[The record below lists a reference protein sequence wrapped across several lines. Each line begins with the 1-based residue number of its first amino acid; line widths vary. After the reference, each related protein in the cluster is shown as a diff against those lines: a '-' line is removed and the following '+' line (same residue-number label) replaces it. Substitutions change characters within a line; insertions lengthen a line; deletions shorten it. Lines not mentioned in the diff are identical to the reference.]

1 MPIYIYSKTS
11 EKKSI
16 FEDLIK
22 RIKENEKE
30 IIVKIEHKRNFREL
44 DNIKIKMKDG
54 DILIIGSLNSLGVS
68 KLDIANELDYFV
80 EKEKNLVVANI
91 ESTYQY
97 GVSQPMNKA
106 IIKTILDSLAKEN
119 NILKLKENK
128 RSNAG
133 RNKIEFPDNWEELY
147 EKWDKGEIS
156 SKKFLDESGL
166 KKATFYNMITEY
178 KGILKANADFVDK
191 YKLA

>member
-1 MPIYIYSKTS
+1 
-11 EKKSI
+11 
-16 FEDLIK
+16 
-22 RIKENEKE
+22 
-30 IIVKIEHKRNFREL
+30 
-44 DNIKIKMKDG
+44 MKYG
-54 DILIIGSLNSLGVS
+54 DILVIGSLNSLGVS
-68 KLDIANELDYFV
+68 KIDIANELDYFV

-119 NILKLKENK
+119 NILKFKENK

>member
-1 MPIYIYSKTS
+1 MSIYIYSKTS
-11 EKKSI
+11 EKKSA

-44 DNIKIKMKDG
+44 NNIKIKMKDG
-54 DILIIGSLNSLGVS
+54 DILVIGSLNSLGVS
-68 KLDIANELDYFV
+68 KLDIVNELDYFV

>member
-22 RIKENEKE
+22 RIKENEKK

-106 IIKTILDSLAKEN
+106 IIKTILDSLVREN

-133 RNKIEFPDNWEELY
+133 RNKIEFPDNWEGLY
-147 EKWDKGEIS
+147 EKWDRGEIS

>member
-11 EKKSI
+11 EKKSV

-22 RIKENEKE
+22 RIKENEKK

-54 DILIIGSLNSLGVS
+54 DILVIGSLNSLGVS
-68 KLDIANELDYFV
+68 KLDIANELEYFV

-133 RNKIEFPDNWEELY
+133 RNKIEFPDNWEDLY